1 MYCGRQQIFF
11 WATYLFDAVGEK
23 PGITNDLKHCFSDI
37 YKQILSISYN
47 LILED
52 SAPLYRPDKWGI
64 LRKHPYGKNTSSQ
77 GASEIFLP

>member
-1 MYCGRQQIFF
+1 
-11 WATYLFDAVGEK
+11 
-23 PGITNDLKHCFSDI
+23 
-37 YKQILSISYN
+37 LSISYN